1 MSEEILPDIFRVEIP
16 LPKNPLKA
24 VNSYFIKNKNRN
36 LIIDTGM
43 KHQLCIDAMDNAIKK
58 HNIDLNKTDFF
69 ITHLH
74 ADHMGL
80 VKYLST
86 KSSII
91 YFNKPD
97 ENILKNDHFF
107 DRMAEFAYI
116 SGFDRESIKQ
126 AFKDHPGTK
135 YSPKTYPDFKIIE
148 EDYVISIGNYNLR
161 CVETPGHTNGH
172 TCLFESEKKLI
183 FSGDHI
189 LGSITPNISLWSLD
203 ENPLNDYFKS
213 LEKIKKL
220 NIELVLP
227 GHRQVFKDCNKRIN
241 QLLDHHEKRLDEV
254 LTIIKQG
261 EKTPF
266 ETAQSMSWD
275 LSYKS
280 WDLFPVMQKWFAT
293 SEAFAHLKHLEYL
306 KKIKRTIRN
315 STIFYYF

>member
-1 MSEEILPDIFRVEIP
+1 MSEEILPNIFKVDIP

-24 VNSYFIKNKNRN
+24 INSYFIKNKHRN

-43 KHQLCIDAMDNAIKK
+43 KHQLCIDAMDKAIKK
-58 HNIDLNKTDFF
+58 HDMDLNKTDFF

-80 VKYLST
+80 VKYLASE
-86 KSSII
+86 SSVI

-97 ENILKNDHFF
+97 KDILESNFWDK
-107 DRMAEFAYI
+107 MAEFANI
-116 SGFDRESIKQ
+116 SGFGEENVKQ
-126 AFKDHPGTK
+126 AFKEHPGKK
-135 YSPKTYPDFKIIE
+135 YSPKTYPDFKIIKE
-148 EDYVISIGNYNLR
+148 NYVIDVGDYSLR
-161 CVETPGHTNGH
+161 CIETPGHTKGH
-172 TCLFESEKKLI
+172 TCLFESEKKLF

-203 ENPLNDYFKS
+203 DNPLDDYFKS
-213 LEKIKKL
+213 LEKIKNFK
-220 NIELVLP
+220 IELVLP
-227 GHRQVFKDCNKRIN
+227 GHRHIFKDCNKRIN
-241 QLLDHHEKRLDEV
+241 QLLVHHEQRLDEV

-266 ETAQSMSWD
+266 ETAANMSWD
-275 LSYKS
+275 IDCKS

-315 STIFYYF
+315 STIFYYC

>member
-1 MSEEILPDIFRVEIP
+1 MSEEILPDIFKVEIP

-24 VNSYFIKNKNRN
+24 VNSYFIKNRHRN

-80 VKYLST
+80 VKYLASD
-86 KSSII
+86 SSVI

-97 ENILKNDHFF
+97 ADILKSDDFF
-107 DRMAEFAYI
+107 DKMADFANI
-116 SGFDRESIKQ
+116 SGFGRESLNQ

-135 YSPKTYPDFKIIE
+135 YSPKTYPAFKIIK
-148 EDYVISIGNYNLR
+148 EDHVINIGNYSLK
-161 CVETPGHTNGH
+161 CLKTPGHTKGH
-172 TCLFESEKKLI
+172 MCLFEPEKKIL

-203 ENPLNDYFKS
+203 DNPLKDYFKS
-213 LEKIKKL
+213 LEKIKLL
-220 NIELVLP
+220 NVSVVLP
-227 GHRQVFKDCNKRIN
+227 GHRHVFKDCNKRVN
-241 QLLDHHEKRLDEV
+241 QLFAHHENRLDEV

-261 EKTPF
+261 EKNPF
-266 ETAQSMSWD
+266 ETAANMSWA
-275 LSYKS
+275 LSYNS

-293 SEAFAHLKHLEYL
+293 SEAFAHLKYLKYL
-306 KKIKRTIRN
+306 KKIKQTTRN
-315 STIFYYF
+315 STIFYHI